1 MVSRELVGVK
11 ASRRLAEQGQGLV
24 WRRLALQQLGWQEA
38 GSLRRQ
44 VEPEETT
51 PWLAWQPV

>member
-11 ASRRLAEQGQGLV
+11 ASRRLVEQGQRLV
-24 WRRLALQQLGWQEA
+24 WRRLALQQLGWQGA
-38 GSLRRQ
+38 DSLLRR

>member
-1 MVSRELVGVK
+1 
-11 ASRRLAEQGQGLV
+11 LAEQGQGLV